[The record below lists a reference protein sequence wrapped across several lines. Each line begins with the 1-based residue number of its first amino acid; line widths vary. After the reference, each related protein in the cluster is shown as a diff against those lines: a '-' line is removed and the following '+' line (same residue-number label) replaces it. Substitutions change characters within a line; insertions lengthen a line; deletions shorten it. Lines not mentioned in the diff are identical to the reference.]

1 LQVKDKNALSSLF
14 FLYIFLLFFAPLA
27 FASVELW
34 SITTVELGVA
44 ILGLL
49 LFFYQLKGQI
59 PAVIVPGAVPLFL
72 LLLYMVFQLVPLPP
86 WLIEILSPGSTAA
99 YQPVYQAVGENSWTP
114 LSVHPKATVSELL
127 RIASYGLF
135 YVITIQL
142 LADGKRLMATVKIV
156 AGLAACIAF
165 LAILQRYTSPDHIY
179 WFRPGPSH
187 SPRFMG
193 PWIHRGQFA
202 GFMTMLLPLL
212 YGLFLYY
219 KPTIDKTESLRAK
232 IVDFFASPRSNLQL
246 ILVFGIVIILFSV
259 LVSLSR
265 AGIIV
270 AILSIL
276 LFYYFLSKKRGIL
289 SWPILVVFLAGIG
302 LFFVNFGSDE
312 WVSRIDSSITADG
325 ELIFDRLE
333 TWRDTAEIIKV
344 FWLTGAGFGT
354 FVDIFPLY
362 KSIANQYVYDHAHND
377 YLELLTDGGI
387 IGFALAAWFVLAVVG
402 NGWKMIALRRDNFSI
417 LIGIGALVGICS
429 MLLFAIT
436 DFNMHNGADGLYFF
450 FLCGLLVSCG
460 HTRFQYRSSATLLGM
475 MPAKSRIVLRVST
488 LLFLAGVLIFPLRSF
503 IAQQMYGSV
512 SDVYLSRQLAESK
525 MEELAVRLKKISSY
539 DPLEGAYQMVL
550 GNIEKYRGSAETALH
565 YYLQAALKNPLRGE
579 FLQQVALVLP
589 PDRIS
594 LADRLMEHSYQRS
607 FQKDTLMLNYA
618 EWLIWRGDTGG
629 AGVVLRQ
636 GLADKP
642 SLPDD
647 ALMLLTTHFRPDEI
661 ATILPDRVEPWISIG
676 KFYDSA
682 GLYEDSE
689 FFRKRALEF
698 EHYEEEPRSSW
709 YSQLYSFYIKQDR
722 EEEAVAVLRQAVE
735 KFPENVAFHLHL
747 GDYYKKQGI
756 LYRAKEEYERALLF
770 EPDNTTIRQRLEGL

>member
-1 LQVKDKNALSSLF
+1 M
-14 FLYIFLLFFAPLA
+14 
-27 FASVELW
+27 ELW
-34 SITTVELGVA
+34 SITTVEAAVA
-44 ILGLL
+44 VLGLL
-49 LFFYQLKGQI
+49 LLFYQLKGRLS
-59 PAVIVPGAVPLFL
+59 AVAVPGALPLLL
-72 LLLYMVFQLVPLPP
+72 LLLYMAFQVLPLPP
-86 WLIEILSPGSTAA
+86 WLIEVLSPGSASV
-99 YQPVYQAVGENSWTP
+99 YQPVYETMGESDWTS
-114 LSVHPKATVSELL
+114 LSVNRKATVLELL
-127 RIASYGLF
+127 RIGSYALF

-142 LADGKRLMATVKIV
+142 LSDGRRLEKTVKV
-156 AGLAACIAF
+156 VVGLAVFLAF
-165 LAILQRYTSPDHIY
+165 LAILQRYTSPEHIY
-179 WFRPGPSH
+179 WFREGPDA
-187 SPRFMG
+187 RFMG

-212 YGLFLYY
+212 LGLFLYY
-219 KPTIDKTESLRAK
+219 KPTVDKTESFRTRV
-232 IVDFFASPRSNLQL
+232 VDFFSSPSSNFQL
-246 ILVFGIVIILFSV
+246 LLAFGIVIILFSV
-259 LVSLSR
+259 LLSLSR
-265 AGIIV
+265 AGILI
-270 AILSIL
+270 AALSFL
-276 LFYYFLSKKRGIL
+276 LFYYFLSRKRGMR
-289 SWPILVVFLAGIG
+289 SWLVLLIFLAGIS
-302 LFFVNFGSDE
+302 LFFVNFGTE
-312 WVSRIDSSITADG
+312 ELATRIDDTITAEG
-325 ELIFDRLE
+325 ELKFDRLD
-333 TWRDTAEIIKV
+333 TWRDTVEIIKV
-344 FWLTGAGFGT
+344 YWLTGTGFGT

-362 KSIANQYVYDHAHND
+362 KTIGNQHVYDHAHND

-387 IGFALAAWFVLAVVG
+387 IGFALAAWFVLAVIA
-402 NGWKMIALRRDNFSI
+402 NGWKMIAVRRDNFSI

-460 HTRFQYRSSATLLGM
+460 HTRFQYRSSATLLGV
-475 MPAKSRIVLRVST
+475 MPEKNRVVLLVSA
-488 LLFLAGVLIFPLRSF
+488 LLLLAGVLIFPLRSF
-503 IAQQMYGSV
+503 IAQQMYASMA
-512 SDVYLSRQLAESK
+512 DIYLSRQLSESRLAELS
-525 MEELAVRLKKISSY
+525 ARAQKISSY
-539 DPLEGAYQMVL
+539 DPLEGAYLMVL
-550 GNIEKYRGSAETALH
+550 GNIEKYLGNADRALH
-565 YYLQAALKNPLRGE
+565 FYLLAAAKNPLRGE

-618 EWLIWRGDTGG
+618 EWLIWRGDKEGV
-629 AGVVLRQ
+629 AVVLRQ

-647 ALMLLTTHFRPDEI
+647 ALLLLTTHFRPDEI

-698 EHYEEEPRSSW
+698 EHYEEEPRSYW

-722 EEEAVAVLRQAVE
+722 EEEAVAVLRRAVE
-735 KFPENVAFHLHL
+735 KFPENVAFHLRL